1 MTETR
6 LSGVLIKSGSI
17 PTSAIQNFIAAV
29 TSSLPTGTVS
39 QSSQIQLANISGT
52 TFSSNNYI
60 FPQNLTITGSLTTTG
75 TTTVQQVLEKN
86 TVNTASLSGSINFDV
101 LTQSVLFYTASSTAN
116 WMVNFRGDSTTT
128 LNSVMNIGQS
138 VTVVVIATN
147 GSPAYYAVSHSIDG
161 TTITPKWQGG
171 TTPTLGNSNSVDVYS
186 YAILKTANATFTVL
200 GSQTQFV

>member
-116 WMVNFRGDSTTT
+116 WIVNFRGNSTTT

-138 VTVVVIATN
+138 VTVVVITTN